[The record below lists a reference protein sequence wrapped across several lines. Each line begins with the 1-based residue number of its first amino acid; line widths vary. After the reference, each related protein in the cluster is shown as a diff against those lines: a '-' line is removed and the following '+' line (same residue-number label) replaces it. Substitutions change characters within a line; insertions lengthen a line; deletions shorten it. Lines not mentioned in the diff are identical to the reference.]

1 MGLEI
6 GEKKIQSALSG
17 NRQLYG
23 YDVANHAKH
32 KVETEVG
39 RQGVALAKPRSIADL
54 TALNSIIRLMAPEKG
69 METPLQKFAKFKDDH
84 SLWEREMD
92 EYGLTEH
99 EKEIIRR
106 HLTSSHGICESQ
118 EGLMSLVQESEIAGW
133 SLKKA
138 DGLRKSIA
146 KFLAFNKE
154 IY

>member
-1 MGLEI
+1 
-6 GEKKIQSALSG
+6 
-17 NRQLYG
+17 
-23 YDVANHAKH
+23 
-32 KVETEVG
+32 
-39 RQGVALAKPRSIADL
+39 
-54 TALNSIIRLMAPEKG
+54 MAPEKG

-99 EKEIIRR
+99 EKEIIRQ

-118 EGLMSLVQESEIAGW
+118 EGLMSLVQEPEIAGW

-146 KFLAFNKE
+146 KKDKHLYEELTKEFYQNAEEKHLSKTITRYFWQVLVRTQVGYSFNA
-154 IY
+154 